1 MTILGAP
8 ANAVGW
14 VEKPDLSKVD
24 EVGFVDF
31 TPGSG
36 HGNGGFSDVG
46 WIEVQG
52 KPLPRYL
59 IPTYERCQNDASQI
73 SCHGGRNGG
82 RGS

>member
-14 VEKPDLSKVD
+14 VEKPDLSRVD

-36 HGNGGFSDVG
+36 HGNGGFADVA

-52 KPLPRYL
+52 MPVPR
-59 IPTYERCQNDASQI
+59 
-73 SCHGGRNGG
+73 
-82 RGS
+82 